1 MSTEVMGRG
10 GQQPESDR
18 VWSIETNGIN
28 PIPESERHGKPLEL
42 FWIWCAA
49 NIGILG
55 VTYGAFLVVYYSLN
69 FWQSVLA
76 AVIGTVLSFIL
87 VGYISLAGK
96 PGSAPTLVLSRAAFG
111 VAGNAIPTLIS
122 SASLV
127 GWETI
132 LVALASLGVNGILH
146 RLGWGGGKATLAVS
160 FVVVAAA
167 TIAIGLLGHAT
178 IVKIQTWFT
187 WTFAVLTIFF
197 IGLEFSKVEWHKV
210 ASLPTGSFWGGVIG
224 GTSII
229 MAGLG
234 VVWGNAAA

>member
-28 PIPESERHGKPLEL
+28 PIP
-42 FWIWCAA
+42 
-49 NIGILG
+49 
-55 VTYGAFLVVYYSLN
+55 
-69 FWQSVLA
+69 
-76 AVIGTVLSFIL
+76 
-87 VGYISLAGK
+87 
-96 PGSAPTLVLSRAAFG
+96 
-111 VAGNAIPTLIS
+111 TLIS
-122 SASLV
+122 YASLV

-197 IGLEFSKVEWHKV
+197 
-210 ASLPTGSFWGGVIG
+210 
-224 GTSII
+224 
-229 MAGLG
+229 
-234 VVWGNAAA
+234 